1 MGVWFTDLV
10 ATADPSLRP
19 GLQSLVTLT
28 IWEIWRERNNLVFRK
43 VTRTVRQIV
52 YNIQDEART
61 WRFAGNR
68 DLEMLLPASAPA

>member
-19 GLQSLVTLT
+19 GLHSLVTLT

-43 VTRTVRQIV
+43 ETRTVWQIM
-52 YNIQDEART
+52 YSIQDEART